1 MSFYV
6 STTPSSLARR
16 WAVRPETSAVLHPLP
31 VDIRTE
37 NEDYLLTA
45 YVPGL
50 KAENLKIEIV
60 GDLLSIAGEFSQHEG
75 EYLMS
80 ELPAGAFRR
89 TLRLPTELDAE
100 KTVASLEHG
109 ILTLRVPKA
118 ESARPK
124 SIQVVTK

>member
-1 MSFYV
+1 MSFYL
-6 STTPSSLARR
+6 STTPSYLARR
-16 WAVRPETSAVLHPLP
+16 WAVRPETSAALHPLP

-60 GDLLSIAGEFSQHEG
+60 GDLLSIEGEFSQHEG

-100 KTVASLEHG
+100 KTVASLENG

-124 SIQVVTK
+124 SIKVVSQ